1 MFDNIKRLKKLNKEV
16 NEVRDVDMSPENDCL
31 LTVFLNSTEDAL
43 SPFCDENSPVINS
56 DLADYLDNKAE
67 QLPLDKDIHIKING
81 EADKDAVKKA
91 IRNYYDNRLISAKR
105 EYKKNAFVSGLFTLF
120 AVIILTVAVIIETCF
135 SSHLV
140 LFEIIDIVGWVFMWE
155 AADMFFLERGSLRIK
170 QIRYLNFIKAK
181 VE

>member
-16 NEVRDVDMSPENDCL
+16 DEVRDVEMSSDSECL

-67 QLPLDKDIHIKING
+67 QLPLNKDIHIKISG
-81 EADKDAVKKA
+81 VADKDVVKKA
-91 IRNYYDNRLISAKR
+91 IKNYYDNRLINAKR
-105 EYKKNAFVSGLFTLF
+105 EYKKNAVVSGIFTII
-120 AVIILTVAVIIETCF
+120 AVIILTVAVIIETSF

-155 AADMFFLERGSLRIK
+155 AADMFFLERGALRIK

-181 VE
+181 TE